1 MSVAARSE
9 QLVIQR
15 AGPDDLDRV
24 SGIEQVSFPTPWSR
38 SLLAEELAR
47 PGALYLKASVGGE
60 LVGYVGL
67 WHYAGEG
74 HVCTLAVDPGWRG
87 HGIGEALVICALEQ
101 AAGLGAE
108 VVALEY
114 RVSNHGAARLYEKLG
129 FAVVGRRPRYYHD
142 TGEDAVLAACDGLRS
157 PHGARALVLAR
168 ERWEQERDFELA
180 IEL

>member
-1 MSVAARSE
+1 MGVE
-9 QLVIQR
+9 GGGQLVIER

-24 SGIEQVSFPTPWSR
+24 SRIEQVSFSTPWSR
-38 SLLAEELAR
+38 SLLATELAR
-47 PGALYLKASVGGE
+47 PSALYLKASVGGE

-74 HVCTLAVDPGWRG
+74 HICTLAVDPAWRG
-87 HGIGEALVICALEQ
+87 HGIGEALVICALDQ
-101 AAGLGAE
+101 AAALGAE

-142 TGEDAVLAACDGLRS
+142 TGEDAMLAICDGLRNQD
-157 PHGARALVLAR
+157 GTRTLVTAR
-168 ERWEQERDFELA
+168 ERWEQERELELA

>member
-1 MSVAARSE
+1 MSVAGGG
-9 QLVIQR
+9 QLVIER

-24 SGIEQVSFPTPWSR
+24 SSIEQVSFPTPWSR
-38 SLLAEELAR
+38 SLLATELAR

-60 LVGYVGL
+60 LAGYVGL

-74 HVCTLAVDPGWRG
+74 HICTLAVAPGWRG
-87 HGIGEALVICALEQ
+87 HGIGEALVICALDQ

-114 RVSNHGAARLYEKLG
+114 RVSNRGAARLYKKLG
-129 FAVVGRRPRYYHD
+129 FAVVGRRSRYYHD
-142 TGEDAVLAACDGLRS
+142 TGEDAILAACDGLRGS
-157 PHGARALVLAR
+157 DGTQALVMAR
-168 ERWEQERDFELA
+168 ERWEQERELELA